1 MSVIIKERY
10 VNMVNNKKFSIKGF
24 NGEYILE
31 SLKEYKPIYDIMLQ
45 NNIDSK
51 EIEAWINEFTKYA
64 SSLRGELIDYEYLR
78 AIGYHTKNIIN
89 FVDIETHEI
98 LYMNRACREDYR
110 VPDDG
115 AYKYKKCYE
124 VFYGNDSPCDF
135 CTFKELQMKQV
146 AQWKAFNPISK
157 KYYMLSDKL
166 LNIHGR
172 KVRIEIGIDIH
183 EETNERLMLDNKARV
198 DNTLF
203 ECIRALAVTVDFNE
217 AIEKML
223 GIVCK
228 FYNGNRGYI
237 FEVDEGGATLSN
249 TYEWCQK
256 GVTAEKDNLQ
266 KVPIDT
272 ADYWFD
278 TFKEKGTFFISKL
291 TKGTKDY
298 EILEAQGINSLMAT
312 PLVENG
318 TIKGFLGV
326 DDPRESIEDFSL
338 LSSIT
343 YFVIN
348 DIQKRRFITELENL
362 SFRDTMTQL
371 SNRNKFI
378 RDLEI
383 MHNNPPGKIGVV
395 YIDLNG
401 LKVANDKYGHAHG
414 DLLLTQLASA
424 MKQHFT
430 NHLYRI
436 GGDEFV
442 VLCVDMKKEDF
453 NKAVEAFRE
462 TIDNHSIVSASIGEA
477 WAEKEYNLKE
487 LVKYADSLMYAN
499 KQVYYSSNGKMNYN
513 QNTALT
519 SKLLSDLDQG
529 NYVISLKPKKN
540 VNSNIIV
547 GAETII
553 KNFDKE
559 PIEAILPNC
568 DNRGASCHLDFYVL
582 NKMCKLI
589 SDLEAKGKSIG
600 KLTIYFCQITLL
612 EHNVVDHILDICNKN
627 NVSPSSITIGL
638 SEDIANMPVE
648 GIVEVAIQIKKAG
661 FGIAIE
667 LLGAKYSNIS
677 TLSQISFD
685 EIKIEKKVMK
695 EILYHEKTKKIAKYI
710 INTLQD
716 LGKCLIVSE
725 GIESLEEVAL
735 LKEAG
740 LEFEQGCYFLPP
752 VSIDEFIEKYI

>member
-1 MSVIIKERY
+1 
-10 VNMVNNKKFSIKGF
+10 MVNNKKFSTKGF

-31 SLKEYKPIYDIMLQ
+31 SLKEYKPINEVMLQ
-45 NNIDSK
+45 NDIDSK
-51 EIEAWINEFTKYA
+51 EIEEWINELSQYA
-64 SSLRGELIDYEYLR
+64 SSLRGELIDYEYIR
-78 AIGYHTKNIIN
+78 AIGYHTKNLVN
-89 FVDIETHEI
+89 FIDVDTYEV
-98 LYMNRACREDYR
+98 LYMNSACREDYQI
-110 VPDDG
+110 PDDG
-115 AYKYKKCYE
+115 AYKNKKCYE
-124 VFYGNDSPCDF
+124 VFYSKDSPCDH
-135 CTFKELQMKQV
+135 CTFKELQTKQT
-146 AQWKAFNPISK
+146 AQWKGFNPVSK
-157 KYYMLSDKL
+157 KYYMLTDKL
-166 LNIHGR
+166 LKIHNR
-172 KVRIEIGIDIH
+172 QVRIEIGVDIH
-183 EETNERLMLDNKARV
+183 EEINERLMLDSKAKV

-203 ECIRALAVTVDFNE
+203 ECIRALAVTVDFNQ

-228 FYNGNRGYI
+228 FYDGNRGYI

-278 TFKEKGTFFISKL
+278 TFKEKGTFSISKL
-291 TKGTKDY
+291 NQDKKDY

-318 TIKGFLGV
+318 VIKGFLGV

-371 SNRNKFI
+371 YNRNKFI
-378 RDLEI
+378 RDLEE
-383 MHNNPPGKIGVV
+383 MHHNPPRKIGVV

-401 LKVANDKYGHAHG
+401 LKIANDKYGHAHG
-414 DLLLTQLASA
+414 DFLLTQLSSA

-430 NHLYRI
+430 NYLYRI

-442 VLCVDMKKEDF
+442 VLCVDIKKDDF
-453 NKAVEAFRE
+453 NKAVVAFRK
-462 TIDNHSIVSASIGEA
+462 TIDNHSVVSASVGEA
-477 WAEKEYNLKE
+477 WAEKEYDLKE

-499 KQVYYSSNGKMNYN
+499 KQVYYSNIGKLNYN

-519 SKLLSDLDQG
+519 SKLLSDLDEG

-540 VNSNIIV
+540 VNSDIIV

-553 KNFDKE
+553 RNFDKE
-559 PIEAILPNC
+559 GIEAILPNC
-568 DNRGASCHLDFYVL
+568 DNKGASCHLDFFVL

-589 SDLEAKGKSIG
+589 SELESKGKDAGNI
-600 KLTIYFCQITLL
+600 TIYFCQITLL
-612 EHNVVDHILDICNKN
+612 EHNVVNHMLDICNKN
-627 NVSPSSITIGL
+627 NVSPSAITIGL
-638 SEDIANMPVE
+638 SEDIAKMSLE
-648 GIVEVAIQIKKAG
+648 GIVEVVGLIKAAG
-661 FGIAIE
+661 FGVAIE
-667 LLGAKYSNIS
+667 LLGAKYLNIS
-677 TLSQISFD
+677 TLSKMSFD
-685 EIKIEKKVMK
+685 EVKIEKSVMN
-695 EILYHEKTKKIAKYI
+695 EILYHEKTMKIAKYI
-710 INTLQD
+710 IDILQD
-716 LGKCLIVSE
+716 SGQCLVISE
-725 GIESLEEVAL
+725 GIESLG
-735 LKEAG
+735 KH
-740 LEFEQGCYFLPP
+740 
-752 VSIDEFIEKYI
+752 